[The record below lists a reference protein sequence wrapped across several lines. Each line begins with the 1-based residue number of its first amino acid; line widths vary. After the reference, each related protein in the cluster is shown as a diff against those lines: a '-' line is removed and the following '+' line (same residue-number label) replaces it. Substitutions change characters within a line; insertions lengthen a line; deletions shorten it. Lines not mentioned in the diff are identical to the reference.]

1 MKRILSIQSHV
12 VSGYV
17 GNKAATF
24 PLQLLGY
31 DVDAINTVQ
40 FSNHT
45 GYNHYKGERTLPN
58 TVVDLYEGLKLNGLD
73 GYSSLLTG
81 MCLASS
87 LVKSTPLLTLLTF
100 ANISGY
106 MGNPKSIEVV
116 AHILTQLR
124 ESNPE
129 IFYVLDPV
137 LGDDGH
143 LYVNKDMIELYKQ
156 RLLPYAN
163 LITPNQFETEL
174 LTGKTIRT
182 QDHVLQAMDQLHA
195 LGVDHVVMTS
205 AELTDL
211 TPITTAAGDH
221 APRLHLF
228 GSQRLPTSATDPDAC
243 PTYQR
248 FRIDFPKLKGY
259 FTGTGDLCC
268 ALLLAH
274 LPQTMDDLI
283 QDSLAV
289 PGRLA
294 RACEQVIATMTA
306 IMGRTLAAQ
315 QAAGIEFRPNLPR
328 SQRPFELVR
337 YCELKLIQSRDD
349 ILAPVVQYRAKIL

>member
-45 GYNHYKGERTLPN
+45 GYNHCKGERTPSS

-73 GYSSLLTG
+73 NYTSLLT
-81 MCLASS
+81 
-87 LVKSTPLLTLLTF
+87 
-100 ANISGY
+100 GY
-106 MGNPKSIEVV
+106 MGNPESIEVV

-129 IFYVLDPV
+129 LFYVLDPV
-137 LGDDGH
+137 LGDDGQ
-143 LYVNKDMIELYKQ
+143 LYVHKDMIELYKQ
-156 RLLPYAN
+156 KLLPYAN

-174 LTGKTIRT
+174 LTGTTIRT
-182 QDHVLQAMDQLHA
+182 QDDVLQAMDQLHA

-205 AELTDL
+205 AELTGL
-211 TPITTAAGDH
+211 APNTTAAGDH

-228 GSQRLPTSATDPDAC
+228 GSQRLPTSVNDPDAC
-243 PTYQR
+243 ATYQR
-248 FRIDFPKLKGY
+248 FRIDFPKLQGY

-274 LPQTMDDLI
+274 LPQTMDDSI

-289 PGRLA
+289 PGHLA
-294 RACEQVIATMTA
+294 QACEQVIATMAA

-315 QAAGIEFRPNLPR
+315 QAAGIEFQPNLPR
-328 SQRPFELVR
+328 SQRPSELVR
-337 YCELKLIQSRDD
+337 YCELKLIQSRNE
-349 ILAPVVQYRAKIL
+349 ILAPVVQHRATIL